1 MGGGNARLHK
11 CLQRNMPVY
20 FILVVG
26 DKFMEKRSSR
36 SKKKKER
43 GPREGVEGSRIQTPV
58 HARLCAAGQVSAQL
72 RKPQCRRLITD
83 GFIDG

>member
-11 CLQRNMPVY
+11 CLQRDMPVY

-26 DKFMEKRSSR
+26 DKFTEKRSSR
-36 SKKKKER
+36 SKKKNER

-58 HARLCAAGQVSAQL
+58 QARLCAAGQVSAQL
-72 RKPQCRRLITD
+72 RKSHCRRLITG